1 MDYTKTNILVQ
12 ISRKAIIL
20 FVAILLI
27 SCDPDEF
34 IVELHADDIEA
45 ARNGDPLVVPAT
57 ISFQLLGD
65 DEEGQLEKA
74 IEIVK
79 KYVAEDSKIATSNVS
94 LVKKLTVTT
103 TIPLGVAV
111 KVLAHVEHQKRPMFL
126 ELVDK
131 DPTFSTHPLN
141 VRLAVNEA
149 KMKEMNEELEETS
162 FLFKLGETPQ
172 NTVFNITGSKEE
184 SQLMIVGAFVND
196 EAVLKREETLKP
208 RQRMALSFG
217 AADMNK
223 RSIWDHIRPQFFI
236 K

>member
-1 MDYTKTNILVQ
+1 MNYTNTNKLIKFG
-12 ISRKAIIL
+12 SKAIIL
-20 FVAILLI
+20 FFALLLT

-45 ARNGDPLVVPAT
+45 ARNGDPLLVPAT
-57 ISFQLLGD
+57 ITFQLMGD
-65 DEEGQLEKA
+65 DKEGHLEKA
-74 IEIVK
+74 TEIVK
-79 KYVAEDSKIATSNVS
+79 KYVTADSKITTSDVT
-94 LVKKLTVTT
+94 LGKKLTVTT
-103 TIPLGVAV
+103 TIPFGVAV
-111 KVLAHVEHQKRPMFL
+111 KVLAHAEHQKRPMFL

-149 KMKEMNEELEETS
+149 KMKEMNKELEEIS
-162 FLFKLGETPQ
+162 FLLELGETPKS
-172 NTVFNITGSKEE
+172 TVFNLTGSKAE

-217 AADMNK
+217 AADISE
-223 RSIWDHIRPQFFI
+223 RSIWDHIRPQFFM